1 MEMLKS
7 ENEGYGFY
15 GTMSLDGC
23 ADNAWAAAMSAVAA
37 ETGAEPD
44 QVRAFLDSSWGRH
57 FADTVY
63 DRLCSGRNLT
73 TAVDEAVEHWQTWP
87 VSRATRRD
95 YDIPPGTPYLTGFV
109 VIAAGEAV
117 EI

>member
-57 FADTVY
+57 FADDVHCF
-63 DRLCSGRNLT
+63 LQHMPLT
-73 TAVDEAVEHWQTWP
+73 QAVTAAMARWQGWTLGH
-87 VSRATRRD
+87 RTRRELG
-95 YDIPPGTPYLTGFV
+95 IPTPMRYLDGMV
-109 VIAAGEAV
+109 YVAAAYAEA
-117 EI
+117 I

>member
-1 MEMLKS
+1 MIETRNEM
-7 ENEGYGFY
+7 YGFW
-15 GTMSLDGC
+15 GAMNLEGK
-23 ADNAWAAAMSAVAA
+23 AAAAWPLAMRAIAKS
-37 ETGAEPD
+37 TGMEPD
-44 QVRAFLDSSWGRH
+44 VVRAFLDSAWGRH

-73 TAVDEAVEHWQTWP
+73 TAVDEAVERWQTWP

-109 VIAAGEAV
+109 VIAAGEAG